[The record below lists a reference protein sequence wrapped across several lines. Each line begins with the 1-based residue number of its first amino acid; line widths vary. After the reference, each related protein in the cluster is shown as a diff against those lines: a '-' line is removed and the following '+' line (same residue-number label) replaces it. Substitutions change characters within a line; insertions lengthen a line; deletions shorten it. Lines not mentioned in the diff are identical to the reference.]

1 MGGSLAK
8 AVKRYGIA
16 EKVYG
21 FTNSEKNKKD
31 ILELNLVDEIVDL
44 ETLKKVSDV
53 IILSIPVDAIIA
65 MFPSF
70 LDIDEKTTII
80 DMGSTKEYIVKNIP
94 SKIRKNFIA
103 AHPMTGTEKNGPKAA
118 IDNLYEGKTVVLCD
132 LEDNANMHVNKAFKI
147 FQEIGMRI
155 VVMNSHEHDVNAC
168 YISHLPHLISFSLA
182 NTVMSHQNP
191 KEIIAL
197 AAGGFKDMSRI
208 AKSSP
213 RMWGDIFKQNRENML
228 ESIKSFEDQ
237 MNEAKKM
244 IEEERKEKEKKLMF
258 ANIVS
263 LHVKLVLQCVATL
276 ATQILEILVLGVKK
290 QILWKK
296 SSLFCLQD
304 KTLLFSTFLISLKLS
319 K

>member
-1 MGGSLAK
+1 MNIGIIGLGLMGGSLAK
-8 AVKRYGIA
+8 AVKRYGISK
-16 EKVYG
+16 KVYG
-21 FTNSEKNKKD
+21 FTNSEKNAKEIK
-31 ILELNLVDEIVDL
+31 ELGLVDELVDL

-53 IILSIPVDAIIA
+53 IILSIPVDAIIS
-65 MFPSF
+65 MFPNF
-70 LDIDEKTTII
+70 LDINEKTTII

-94 SKIRKNFIA
+94 PKIRKNFIA

-244 IEEERKEKEKKLMF
+244 IEEERYEDLENWMKK
-258 ANIVS
+258 ANS
-263 LHVKLVLQCVATL
+263 LH
-276 ATQILEILVLGVKK
+276 EIL
-290 QILWKK
+290 
-296 SSLFCLQD
+296 
-304 KTLLFSTFLISLKLS
+304 
-319 K
+319 

>member
-1 MGGSLAK
+1 MNIGIIGLGLMGGSLAK
-8 AVKRYGIA
+8 AVKRYGISK
-16 EKVYG
+16 KVYG
-21 FTNSEKNKKD
+21 FTNSEKNKKE
-31 ILELNLVDEIVDL
+31 IEELGLVDELVDL

-53 IILSIPVDAIIA
+53 IILSIPVDAIIS
-65 MFPSF
+65 MFPNF
-70 LDIDEKTTII
+70 LDINEKTTII

-168 YISHLPHLISFSLA
+168 YISHLPHLISFGLA

-244 IEEERKEKEKKLMF
+244 IEEERYEDLENWMKK
-258 ANIVS
+258 ANS
-263 LHVKLVLQCVATL
+263 LH
-276 ATQILEILVLGVKK
+276 EIL
-290 QILWKK
+290 
-296 SSLFCLQD
+296 
-304 KTLLFSTFLISLKLS
+304 
-319 K
+319 

>member
-1 MGGSLAK
+1 MNIGIIGLGLMGGSLAK
-8 AVKRYGIA
+8 AVKRYGISK
-16 EKVYG
+16 KVYG
-21 FTNSEKNKKD
+21 FTNSEKNKKE
-31 ILELNLVDEIVDL
+31 IEELGLVDELVDL

-53 IILSIPVDAIIA
+53 IILSIPVDAIIS
-65 MFPSF
+65 MFPNF
-70 LDIDEKTTII
+70 LDINEKTTII

-94 SKIRKNFIA
+94 TKIRKNFIA

-132 LEDNANMHVNKAFKI
+132 LEDNANIHVNKAFKI

-168 YISHLPHLISFSLA
+168 YISHLPHLISFGLA

-244 IEEERKEKEKKLMF
+244 IEEERYEDLENWMKK
-258 ANIVS
+258 ANS
-263 LHVKLVLQCVATL
+263 LH
-276 ATQILEILVLGVKK
+276 EIL
-290 QILWKK
+290 
-296 SSLFCLQD
+296 
-304 KTLLFSTFLISLKLS
+304 
-319 K
+319 

>member
-1 MGGSLAK
+1 MNIGIIGLGLMGGSLAK
-8 AVKRYGIA
+8 AVKRYGISK
-16 EKVYG
+16 KVYG
-21 FTNSEKNKKD
+21 FTNSEKNKKE
-31 ILELNLVDEIVDL
+31 IEELGLVDELVDL

-53 IILSIPVDAIIA
+53 IILSIPVDAIIS
-65 MFPSF
+65 MFPNF
-70 LDIDEKTTII
+70 LDINEKTTII

-94 SKIRKNFIA
+94 PKIRKNFIA

-244 IEEERKEKEKKLMF
+244 IEEERYEDLENWMKK
-258 ANIVS
+258 ANS
-263 LHVKLVLQCVATL
+263 LH
-276 ATQILEILVLGVKK
+276 EIL
-290 QILWKK
+290 
-296 SSLFCLQD
+296 
-304 KTLLFSTFLISLKLS
+304 
-319 K
+319 

>member
-1 MGGSLAK
+1 MNIGIIGLGLMGGSLAK
-8 AVKRYGIA
+8 AVKRYGISK
-16 EKVYG
+16 KVYG
-21 FTNSEKNKKD
+21 FRNSEKNKKE
-31 ILELNLVDEIVDL
+31 IEELGLVDELVDL

-53 IILSIPVDAIIA
+53 IILSIPVDAIIS
-65 MFPSF
+65 MFPNF
-70 LDIDEKTTII
+70 LDINEKTTII

-94 SKIRKNFIA
+94 PKIRKNFIA

-168 YISHLPHLISFSLA
+168 YISHLPHLISFGLA

-228 ESIKSFEDQ
+228 ESIKSFEEQ

-244 IEEERKEKEKKLMF
+244 IEEERYEDLENWMKK
-258 ANIVS
+258 ANS
-263 LHVKLVLQCVATL
+263 LH
-276 ATQILEILVLGVKK
+276 EIL
-290 QILWKK
+290 
-296 SSLFCLQD
+296 
-304 KTLLFSTFLISLKLS
+304 
-319 K
+319 

>member
-1 MGGSLAK
+1 MNIGIIGLGLMGGSLAK
-8 AVKRYGIA
+8 AVKRYGISK
-16 EKVYG
+16 KVYG
-21 FTNSEKNKKD
+21 FTNSEKNKKE
-31 ILELNLVDEIVDL
+31 IEELGLVDELVDL

-53 IILSIPVDAIIA
+53 IILSIPVDAIIS
-65 MFPSF
+65 MFPNF
-70 LDIDEKTTII
+70 LDIGEKTTII

-94 SKIRKNFIA
+94 PQIRKNFIA

-132 LEDNANMHVNKAFKI
+132 LEDNANIHVNKAFKI

-244 IEEERKEKEKKLMF
+244 IEEERYEDLENWMKK
-258 ANIVS
+258 ANS
-263 LHVKLVLQCVATL
+263 LH
-276 ATQILEILVLGVKK
+276 EIL
-290 QILWKK
+290 
-296 SSLFCLQD
+296 
-304 KTLLFSTFLISLKLS
+304 
-319 K
+319 

>member
-1 MGGSLAK
+1 MNIGIIGLGLMGGSLAK
-8 AVKRYGIA
+8 AVKRYGISK
-16 EKVYG
+16 KVYG
-21 FTNSEKNKKD
+21 FTNSEKNKKE
-31 ILELNLVDEIVDL
+31 IEELGLVDELVDL

-53 IILSIPVDAIIA
+53 IILSIPVDAIIS
-65 MFPSF
+65 MFPNF
-70 LDIDEKTTII
+70 LDIDDKTTII

-94 SKIRKNFIA
+94 TKIRKNFVA

-168 YISHLPHLISFSLA
+168 YISHLPHLISFGLA

-244 IEEERKEKEKKLMF
+244 IEEERYEDLENWMKK
-258 ANIVS
+258 ANS
-263 LHVKLVLQCVATL
+263 LH
-276 ATQILEILVLGVKK
+276 EIL
-290 QILWKK
+290 
-296 SSLFCLQD
+296 
-304 KTLLFSTFLISLKLS
+304 
-319 K
+319 

>member
-1 MGGSLAK
+1 MNIGIIGLGLMGGSLAK
-8 AVKRYGIA
+8 AVKRYGISK
-16 EKVYG
+16 KVYG
-21 FTNSEKNKKD
+21 FTNSEKNKKE
-31 ILELNLVDEIVDL
+31 IEELGLVDELVDL

-53 IILSIPVDAIIA
+53 IILSIPVDAIIS
-65 MFPSF
+65 MFPNF
-70 LDIDEKTTII
+70 LDINEKTTII

-94 SKIRKNFIA
+94 TKIRKNFVA

-132 LEDNANMHVNKAFKI
+132 LEDNENMHVNKAFKI

-213 RMWGDIFKQNRENML
+213 RMWGDIFKQNRQNML

-244 IEEERKEKEKKLMF
+244 IEDERYEELEDWMKK
-258 ANIVS
+258 ANS
-263 LHVKLVLQCVATL
+263 LH
-276 ATQILEILVLGVKK
+276 EIL
-290 QILWKK
+290 
-296 SSLFCLQD
+296 
-304 KTLLFSTFLISLKLS
+304 
-319 K
+319 

>member
-1 MGGSLAK
+1 MNIGIIGLGLMGGSLAK
-8 AVKRYGIA
+8 AVKRYGISK
-16 EKVYG
+16 KVYG
-21 FTNSEKNKKD
+21 FTNSEKNAKE
-31 ILELNLVDEIVDL
+31 IEELGLVDELVDL

-53 IILSIPVDAIIA
+53 IILSIPVDAIIS
-65 MFPSF
+65 MFPNF
-70 LDIDEKTTII
+70 LDIGEKTTII

-168 YISHLPHLISFSLA
+168 YISHLPHLISFGLA

-244 IEEERKEKEKKLMF
+244 IEEERYEDLENWMKK
-258 ANIVS
+258 ANS
-263 LHVKLVLQCVATL
+263 LH
-276 ATQILEILVLGVKK
+276 EIL
-290 QILWKK
+290 
-296 SSLFCLQD
+296 
-304 KTLLFSTFLISLKLS
+304 
-319 K
+319 

>member
-1 MGGSLAK
+1 MNIGIIGLGLMGGSLAK
-8 AVKRYGIA
+8 AVKRYGISK
-16 EKVYG
+16 KVYG
-21 FTNSEKNKKD
+21 FTNSEKNKKE
-31 ILELNLVDEIVDL
+31 IEELGLVDELVDL

-53 IILSIPVDAIIA
+53 IILSIPVDAIIS
-65 MFPSF
+65 MFPNF
-70 LDIDEKTTII
+70 LDINEKTTII

-94 SKIRKNFIA
+94 PKIRKNFIA
-103 AHPMTGTEKNGPKAA
+103 AHPMTGTEKNGPNAT

-132 LEDNANMHVNKAFKI
+132 LEDNANIHVNKAFKI

-168 YISHLPHLISFSLA
+168 YISHLPHLISFGLA

-244 IEEERKEKEKKLMF
+244 IEEERYEDLENWMKK
-258 ANIVS
+258 ANS
-263 LHVKLVLQCVATL
+263 LH
-276 ATQILEILVLGVKK
+276 EIL
-290 QILWKK
+290 
-296 SSLFCLQD
+296 
-304 KTLLFSTFLISLKLS
+304 
-319 K
+319 

>member
-1 MGGSLAK
+1 MNIGIIGLGLMGGSLAK
-8 AVKRYGIA
+8 AVKRYGISK
-16 EKVYG
+16 KVYG
-21 FTNSEKNKKD
+21 FTNSEKNKKE
-31 ILELNLVDEIVDL
+31 IEELGLVDELVDL

-53 IILSIPVDAIIA
+53 IILSIPVDAIIS
-65 MFPSF
+65 MFPNF
-70 LDIDEKTTII
+70 LDINEKTTII

-94 SKIRKNFIA
+94 TKIRKNFVA

-244 IEEERKEKEKKLMF
+244 IEEERYEDLENWMKK
-258 ANIVS
+258 ANS
-263 LHVKLVLQCVATL
+263 LH
-276 ATQILEILVLGVKK
+276 EIL
-290 QILWKK
+290 
-296 SSLFCLQD
+296 
-304 KTLLFSTFLISLKLS
+304 
-319 K
+319 

>member
-1 MGGSLAK
+1 LNIGIIGLGLMGGSLAK
-8 AVKRYGIA
+8 AVKRYGISK
-16 EKVYG
+16 KVYG
-21 FTNSEKNKKD
+21 FTNSEKNAKE
-31 ILELNLVDEIVDL
+31 IEELGLVDELVDL

-53 IILSIPVDAIIA
+53 IILSIPVDAIIS
-65 MFPSF
+65 MFPNF
-70 LDIDEKTTII
+70 LDINEKTTII

-94 SKIRKNFIA
+94 PKIRKNFIA

-228 ESIKSFEDQ
+228 ESIKSFEEQ

-244 IEEERKEKEKKLMF
+244 IEEERYEDLENWMKK
-258 ANIVS
+258 ANS
-263 LHVKLVLQCVATL
+263 LH
-276 ATQILEILVLGVKK
+276 EIL
-290 QILWKK
+290 
-296 SSLFCLQD
+296 
-304 KTLLFSTFLISLKLS
+304 
-319 K
+319 

>member
-1 MGGSLAK
+1 MNIGIIGLGLMGGSLAK
-8 AVKRYGIA
+8 AVKRYGISK
-16 EKVYG
+16 KVYG
-21 FTNSEKNKKD
+21 FTNSEKNKKE
-31 ILELNLVDEIVDL
+31 IEELGLVDELVDL

-53 IILSIPVDAIIA
+53 IILSIPVDAIIS
-65 MFPSF
+65 MFPNF
-70 LDIDEKTTII
+70 LDINEKTTII

-94 SKIRKNFIA
+94 PKIRKNFVA

-132 LEDNANMHVNKAFKI
+132 LEDNANIHVNKAFKI

-244 IEEERKEKEKKLMF
+244 IEEERYEDLENWMKK
-258 ANIVS
+258 ANS
-263 LHVKLVLQCVATL
+263 LH
-276 ATQILEILVLGVKK
+276 EIL
-290 QILWKK
+290 
-296 SSLFCLQD
+296 
-304 KTLLFSTFLISLKLS
+304 
-319 K
+319 

>member
-1 MGGSLAK
+1 MNIGIIGLGLMGGSLAK
-8 AVKRYGIA
+8 AVKRYGISK
-16 EKVYG
+16 KVYG
-21 FTNSEKNKKD
+21 FTNSEKNKKE
-31 ILELNLVDEIVDL
+31 IEELGLVDELVDL

-53 IILSIPVDAIIA
+53 IILSIPVDAIIS
-65 MFPSF
+65 MFPNF
-70 LDIDEKTTII
+70 LDINEKTTII

-94 SKIRKNFIA
+94 PKIRKNFIA

-244 IEEERKEKEKKLMF
+244 IEDERYEELEDWMKK
-258 ANIVS
+258 ANS
-263 LHVKLVLQCVATL
+263 LH
-276 ATQILEILVLGVKK
+276 EIL
-290 QILWKK
+290 
-296 SSLFCLQD
+296 
-304 KTLLFSTFLISLKLS
+304 
-319 K
+319 

>member
-1 MGGSLAK
+1 MNIGIIGLGLMGGSLAK
-8 AVKRYGIA
+8 AVKRYGISK
-16 EKVYG
+16 KVYG
-21 FTNSEKNKKD
+21 FTNSEKNKKE
-31 ILELNLVDEIVDL
+31 IEELGLVDELVDL

-53 IILSIPVDAIIA
+53 IILSIPVDAIIS
-65 MFPSF
+65 MFPNF
-70 LDIDEKTTII
+70 LDINEKTTII

-94 SKIRKNFIA
+94 PKIRKNFIA

-132 LEDNANMHVNKAFKI
+132 LEDNENMHVNKAFKI

-168 YISHLPHLISFSLA
+168 YISHLPHLISFGLA

-244 IEEERKEKEKKLMF
+244 IEDERYEELEDWMKK
-258 ANIVS
+258 ANS
-263 LHVKLVLQCVATL
+263 LH
-276 ATQILEILVLGVKK
+276 EIL
-290 QILWKK
+290 
-296 SSLFCLQD
+296 
-304 KTLLFSTFLISLKLS
+304 
-319 K
+319 

>member
-1 MGGSLAK
+1 MNIGIIGLGLMGGSLAK
-8 AVKRYGIA
+8 AVKRYGISK
-16 EKVYG
+16 KVYG
-21 FTNSEKNKKD
+21 FTNSEKNKKE
-31 ILELNLVDEIVDL
+31 IEELGLVDELVDL

-53 IILSIPVDAIIA
+53 IILSIPVDAIIS
-65 MFPSF
+65 MFPNF
-70 LDIDEKTTII
+70 LDINEKTTII

-94 SKIRKNFIA
+94 TKIRKNFVA

-132 LEDNANMHVNKAFKI
+132 LEDNENMHVNKAFKI

-244 IEEERKEKEKKLMF
+244 IEDERYEELEDWMKK
-258 ANIVS
+258 ANS
-263 LHVKLVLQCVATL
+263 LH
-276 ATQILEILVLGVKK
+276 EIL
-290 QILWKK
+290 
-296 SSLFCLQD
+296 
-304 KTLLFSTFLISLKLS
+304 
-319 K
+319 

>member
-1 MGGSLAK
+1 LNIGIIGLGLMGGSLAK
-8 AVKRYGIA
+8 AVKRYGISK
-16 EKVYG
+16 KVYG
-21 FTNSEKNKKD
+21 FTNSEKNKKE
-31 ILELNLVDEIVDL
+31 IEELGLVDELVDL

-53 IILSIPVDAIIA
+53 IILSIPVDAIIS
-65 MFPSF
+65 MFPNF
-70 LDIDEKTTII
+70 LDIGEKTTII

-94 SKIRKNFIA
+94 PKIRKNFIA

-244 IEEERKEKEKKLMF
+244 IEEERYEDLENWMKK
-258 ANIVS
+258 ANS
-263 LHVKLVLQCVATL
+263 LH
-276 ATQILEILVLGVKK
+276 EIL
-290 QILWKK
+290 
-296 SSLFCLQD
+296 
-304 KTLLFSTFLISLKLS
+304 
-319 K
+319 

>member
-1 MGGSLAK
+1 MNIGIIGLGLMGGSLAK
-8 AVKRYGIA
+8 AVKRYGISK
-16 EKVYG
+16 KVYG
-21 FTNSEKNKKD
+21 FTNSEKNKKE
-31 ILELNLVDEIVDL
+31 IEELGLVDELVDL

-53 IILSIPVDAIIA
+53 IILSIPVDAIIS
-65 MFPSF
+65 MFPNF
-70 LDIDEKTTII
+70 LDINDKTTII

-94 SKIRKNFIA
+94 SKIRKNFVA

-132 LEDNANMHVNKAFKI
+132 LEDNANIHVNKAFKI

-244 IEEERKEKEKKLMF
+244 IEEERYEDLENWMKK
-258 ANIVS
+258 ANS
-263 LHVKLVLQCVATL
+263 LH
-276 ATQILEILVLGVKK
+276 EIL
-290 QILWKK
+290 
-296 SSLFCLQD
+296 
-304 KTLLFSTFLISLKLS
+304 
-319 K
+319 

>member
-1 MGGSLAK
+1 MNIGIIGLGLMGGSLAK
-8 AVKRYGIA
+8 ALKRYGISK
-16 EKVYG
+16 KVYG
-21 FTNSEKNKKD
+21 FTNSEKNKKE
-31 ILELNLVDEIVDL
+31 IEELGLVDELVDL

-53 IILSIPVDAIIA
+53 IILSIPVDAIIS
-65 MFPSF
+65 MFPNF

-80 DMGSTKEYIVKNIP
+80 DMGSTKEYIVKSIP
-94 SKIRKNFIA
+94 AKIRKNFIA

-132 LEDNANMHVNKAFKI
+132 LEDNVNIHVNRAFRI

-228 ESIKSFEDQ
+228 LSIKSFEDQ

-244 IEEERKEKEKKLMF
+244 IEDERYEELEDWMKK
-258 ANIVS
+258 ANS
-263 LHVKLVLQCVATL
+263 LH
-276 ATQILEILVLGVKK
+276 EIL
-290 QILWKK
+290 
-296 SSLFCLQD
+296 
-304 KTLLFSTFLISLKLS
+304 
-319 K
+319 